1 LIDLIEKGFKYFSGK
16 PDYKDAVKKILT
28 NLSKNDDSVEKIS
41 KIINLDKGIDN
52 NSADKI
58 LKLPY
63 VQTQIIKMVDSTNGK
78 LEETELTNQLKT
90 IFLKSWNDKSIMDN
104 VVYKAKKDIK

>member
-1 LIDLIEKGFKYFSGK
+1 MIDLIEKGFKYFSGK

-63 VQTQIIKMVDSTNGK
+63 VQTQIIKMVDSTNGE
-78 LEETELTNQLKT
+78 LDETELKNHLKT
-90 IFLKSWNDKSIMDN
+90 ALLNAWEDKGLTGRAIEK
-104 VVYKAKKDIK
+104 VKKDIK

>member
-1 LIDLIEKGFKYFSGK
+1 MIEKGFKYFSGK